1 MKRRPRAP
9 AASAA
14 ALGVSFRAPEL
25 LAEALTHRSAG
36 GRASNER
43 LEFLGDRV
51 LGLVV
56 AERLMAAWPAEP
68 EGALARRFAALVSAP
83 ALAGVAARIGLGES
97 LAMSES
103 EAANG
108 GRENAGNL
116 ANACEAVIGA
126 LYIDG
131 GLPAAAAF
139 IDRHWTG
146 LIAAQTAPPVDPK
159 TALQEWA
166 QARGLGL
173 PAYRIVAVEGPDH
186 KPTFRVAAEL
196 ADRGTAQA
204 EGAGKRAAE
213 QAAAARLLAR
223 IRDGNGGG

>member
-1 MKRRPRAP
+1 MTRRPRAP
-9 AASAA
+9 AASVPGA
-14 ALGVSFRAPEL
+14 SFRAPEL

-83 ALAGVAARIGLGES
+83 ALAGVAAGVGLGER
-97 LAMSES
+97 LAMSAS

-126 LYIDG
+126 LYLDG

-139 IDRHWTG
+139 IDRHWSG

-173 PAYRIVAVEGPDH
+173 PAYRIVAVEGPHH

-196 ADRGTAQA
+196 ADLGTAQA

-213 QAAAARLLAR
+213 QAAAARLLAGLR
-223 IRDGNGGG
+223 SGDGGD

>member
-1 MKRRPRAP
+1 MTRRRGAP

-25 LAEALTHRSAG
+25 LSEALTHRSVG
-36 GRASNER
+36 GAASNER

-56 AERLMAAWPAEP
+56 AERLMAARRDED

-83 ALAGVAARIGLGES
+83 ALAGVAERIGLGDRLE
-97 LAMSES
+97 MSAS

-108 GRENAGNL
+108 GREKAGNL
-116 ANACEAVIGA
+116 ANACEALIGA
-126 LYIDG
+126 LYLDG

-139 IDRHWTG
+139 IDRHWNG
-146 LIAAQTAPPVDPK
+146 LIAAQAEPPIDPK
-159 TALQEWA
+159 TALQEWT
-166 QARGLGL
+166 QARGMGL
-173 PAYRIVAVEGPDH
+173 PAYRVAAVEGPDH
-186 KPTFRVAAEL
+186 KPTFSVAVAL
-196 ADRGTAQA
+196 ADGRGAQA
-204 EGAGKRAAE
+204 QGAGKRAAE

-223 IRDGNGGG
+223 LGGGDAGE